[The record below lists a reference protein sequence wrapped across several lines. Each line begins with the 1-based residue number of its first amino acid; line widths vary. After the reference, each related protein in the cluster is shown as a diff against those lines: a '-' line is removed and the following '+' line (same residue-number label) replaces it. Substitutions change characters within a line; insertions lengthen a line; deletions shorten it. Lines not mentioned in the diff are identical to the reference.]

1 MSRPNSFKRTSLE
14 NEIFQNIIS
23 LLKYKNFNPSKEE
36 DLKELLSMAIDPST
50 KSINSEY
57 LLLFLLRHI
66 NSENEHIFYEKFF
79 QCCELGELQSVKILL
94 ENDLDIN
101 RQNEQGE
108 TPLHIAVS
116 KGDIDLVNLL
126 VKYEPDPS
134 IAEYK
139 DNFTVM
145 NYAKLKGNKIIIKI
159 IEDLYEKHNKQV
171 IQNEIVNC
179 INNGMNDVNDNMNSF
194 LNKNNNSLFM
204 SRNDT
209 NLEIQNYNGDI
220 VSIITDENKSI
231 NSFSSHLNKNIPN
244 SKIKNNNENKYVNT
258 QTIINESD
266 YYDESSPPRNKNKI
280 LFKNYNSSNK
290 ESPKNS
296 KKILIEKKSLFSSF
310 KRKEEN
316 LNNNNRLSINPS
328 YVQSLTTCHTLN
340 KEHFE
345 SISPKLHNISL
356 KDINLKA
363 SLYKFI
369 KEINLPKE
377 YANILIDNGF
387 DILEVLICQT
397 KKSIA
402 ITNQNLKD
410 IGIRLPGERA
420 KILLHLEEIAGN
432 FDFPINKDIVY
443 DNSNNFTTN
452 NYENSSLF
460 KFLNSINMEKYM
472 ENFIKAGYYNS
483 EILFLQMNSK
493 QPLNE
498 DILVNDFGVRKSECR
513 FILEKLS
520 DEANKYIKSIKNKE
534 ENKNTTIILEENN
547 NNKYCDICLV
557 F

>member
-1 MSRPNSFKRTSLE
+1 MLRPNSFKRTSSE
-14 NEIFQNIIS
+14 NEIFQNLIS
-23 LLKYKNFNPSKEE
+23 LLKYKNYNPNKEE

-66 NSENEHIFYEKFF
+66 NSENEHIFNEKFF
-79 QCCELGELQSVKILL
+79 QCCELGDLQSVKIFL

-101 RQNEQGE
+101 RQNDQGE

-116 KGDIDLVNLL
+116 RDDINLVNLL
-126 VKYEPDPS
+126 VKYDPDPS
-134 IAEYK
+134 ITEYK
-139 DNFTVM
+139 DNFTVV
-145 NYAKLKGNKIIIKI
+145 NYAKIKGNKLIIKI
-159 IEDLYEKHNKQV
+159 IEDLYERHNKQE
-171 IQNEIVNC
+171 IQNEIVNY

-209 NLEIQNYNGDI
+209 YLEIQNYNGDVGSI
-220 VSIITDENKSI
+220 VTDENKSI
-231 NSFSSHLNKNIPN
+231 NSFSSHLNKNNPN
-244 SKIKNNNENKYVNT
+244 SKIKNINESKYVNT

-266 YYDESSPPRNKNKI
+266 YYEESSPPRIKNII
-280 LFKNYNSSNK
+280 LFKNYNSSNQK
-290 ESPKNS
+290 SLKNS

-345 SISPKLHNISL
+345 SISPKLNNISL
-356 KDINLKA
+356 KDINIKA

-369 KEINLPKE
+369 QEINLPKE

-402 ITNQNLKD
+402 ITDQNLKD
-410 IGIRLPGERA
+410 IGIKLPGERA
-420 KILLHLEEIAGN
+420 KILLHLEEISGN
-432 FDFPINKDIVY
+432 FDFPINKDIIY

-452 NYENSSLF
+452 NYNNSSLYI
-460 KFLNSINMEKYM
+460 FLKSINMVKYM

-483 EILFLQMNSK
+483 ELLFLQMNSK

-498 DILVNDFGVRKSECR
+498 GILMNDFGVGKKECR

-520 DEANKYIKSIKNKE
+520 HEANNYIKSIKNME
-534 ENKNTTIILEENN
+534 ENKNIILEENN
-547 NNKYCDICLV
+547 NIKSCDICLV

>member
-1 MSRPNSFKRTSLE
+1 MSRPNSFKRTSSE

-66 NSENEHIFYEKFF
+66 NSKNENIFYEKFF

-116 KGDIDLVNLL
+116 NGDINLVNLL
-126 VKYEPDPS
+126 VEYEPDPS
-134 IAEYK
+134 ITEYK

-145 NYAKLKGNKIIIKI
+145 NYAKIKGNKIIIKI
-159 IEDLYEKHNKQV
+159 IEDLYEKHNKQI

-244 SKIKNNNENKYVNT
+244 SKIKNNNESKYVNT

-266 YYDESSPPRNKNKI
+266 YYEESSPPRNKNII

-290 ESPKNS
+290 KSLKNS
-296 KKILIEKKSLFSSF
+296 KKILIEKKSFFSSF

-345 SISPKLHNISL
+345 SISPKLNHISFEEVNR
-356 KDINLKA
+356 KT

-369 KEINLPKE
+369 QEINLPKE

-402 ITNQNLKD
+402 ITYQNLKD
-410 IGIRLPGERA
+410 IGIKLPGERA
-420 KILLHLEEIAGN
+420 KILLHLEEISGN

-443 DNSNNFTTN
+443 DNSNKFTSN
-452 NYENSSLF
+452 DYENSSLY

-498 DILVNDFGVRKSECR
+498 DILVNDFGVGKKECK

-520 DEANKYIKSIKNKE
+520 DEANKYVKSIKNKE
-534 ENKNTTIILEENN
+534 ENKTIILEENN
-547 NNKYCDICLV
+547 NIKSCDICLV

>member
-1 MSRPNSFKRTSLE
+1 MLRPNSFKRTSSE
-14 NEIFQNIIS
+14 NEIFQNLIS
-23 LLKYKNFNPSKEE
+23 LLKYKNYNPNKEE

-66 NSENEHIFYEKFF
+66 NSENEHIFNEKFF
-79 QCCELGELQSVKILL
+79 QCFELGDLQSVKIFL

-101 RQNEQGE
+101 RQNDQGE

-116 KGDIDLVNLL
+116 RDDINLVNLL
-126 VKYEPDPS
+126 VKYDPDPS
-134 IAEYK
+134 ITEYK
-139 DNFTVM
+139 DNFTVV
-145 NYAKLKGNKIIIKI
+145 NYAKIKGNKLIIKI
-159 IEDLYEKHNKQV
+159 IEDLYERHNKQE
-171 IQNEIVNC
+171 IQNEIVNY

-209 NLEIQNYNGDI
+209 YLEIQNYNGDVGSI
-220 VSIITDENKSI
+220 VTDENKSI
-231 NSFSSHLNKNIPN
+231 NSFSSHLNKNNPN
-244 SKIKNNNENKYVNT
+244 SKIKNINESKYVNT

-266 YYDESSPPRNKNKI
+266 YYEESSPPRIKNII
-280 LFKNYNSSNK
+280 LFKNYNSSNQK
-290 ESPKNS
+290 SLKNS
-296 KKILIEKKSLFSSF
+296 KKILIEKKSLFSSL

-316 LNNNNRLSINPS
+316 LNNNNRISINPS

-345 SISPKLHNISL
+345 SISPKANHLSL
-356 KDINLKA
+356 KDINRKS

-369 KEINLPKE
+369 QEINLPKE

-402 ITNQNLKD
+402 ITDQNLKD
-410 IGIRLPGERA
+410 IGIKLPGERA
-420 KILLHLEEIAGN
+420 KILLHLEEISGN
-432 FDFPINKDIVY
+432 FDFPINKDIIY

-452 NYENSSLF
+452 NYNNSSLYI
-460 KFLNSINMEKYM
+460 FLKSINMVKYM

-483 EILFLQMNSK
+483 ELLFLQMNSK

-498 DILVNDFGVRKSECR
+498 GILMNDFGVGKKECR

-520 DEANKYIKSIKNKE
+520 HEANNYIKSIKNME
-534 ENKNTTIILEENN
+534 ENKNIILEENN
-547 NNKYCDICLV
+547 NIKSCDICLV

>member
-1 MSRPNSFKRTSLE
+1 MLRPNSFKRTSSE
-14 NEIFQNIIS
+14 NEIFQNLIS
-23 LLKYKNFNPSKEE
+23 LLKYKNYNPNKEE

-66 NSENEHIFYEKFF
+66 NSENEHIFNEKFF
-79 QCCELGELQSVKILL
+79 QCCELGDLQSVKIFL

-101 RQNEQGE
+101 RQNDQGE

-116 KGDIDLVNLL
+116 RDDINLVNLL
-126 VKYEPDPS
+126 VKYDPDPS
-134 IAEYK
+134 ITEYK
-139 DNFTVM
+139 DNFTVV
-145 NYAKLKGNKIIIKI
+145 NYAKIKGNKLIIKI
-159 IEDLYEKHNKQV
+159 IEDLYERHNKQE
-171 IQNEIVNC
+171 IQNEIVNY

-209 NLEIQNYNGDI
+209 YLEIQNYNGDVGSI
-220 VSIITDENKSI
+220 VTDENKSI
-231 NSFSSHLNKNIPN
+231 NSFSSHLNKNNPN
-244 SKIKNNNENKYVNT
+244 SKIKNINESKYVNT

-266 YYDESSPPRNKNKI
+266 YYEESSPPRIKNII
-280 LFKNYNSSNK
+280 LFKNYNSSNQK
-290 ESPKNS
+290 SLKNS
-296 KKILIEKKSLFSSF
+296 KKILIEKKSLFSSL

-316 LNNNNRLSINPS
+316 LNNNNRISINPS

-345 SISPKLHNISL
+345 SISPKANHLSL
-356 KDINLKA
+356 KDINRKS

-369 KEINLPKE
+369 QEINLPKE

-402 ITNQNLKD
+402 ITDQNLKD
-410 IGIRLPGERA
+410 IGIKLPGERA
-420 KILLHLEEIAGN
+420 KILLHLEEISGN
-432 FDFPINKDIVY
+432 FDFPINKDIIY
-443 DNSNNFTTN
+443 DSSNNFTTN
-452 NYENSSLF
+452 NYNNSSLYI
-460 KFLNSINMEKYM
+460 FLKSINMVKYM

-483 EILFLQMNSK
+483 ELLFLQMNSK

-498 DILVNDFGVRKSECR
+498 GILMNDFGVGKKECR

-520 DEANKYIKSIKNKE
+520 HEANNYIKSIKNME
-534 ENKNTTIILEENN
+534 ENKNIILEENN
-547 NNKYCDICLV
+547 NIKSCDICLV